1 MNRQSQNE
9 ACETYLLGHTPAA
22 LQRLLAQ
29 GQMVNPFTRQVLENA
44 GLTRGMKVLDV
55 GCGPGDVSLIAADL
69 VGEMGSVLGID
80 ASVEALRLAQSRIQE
95 ASLTQVS
102 FRAENLLDLTLDQEF
117 DAVVGRFILMHLPE
131 PAAVVRHLTQS
142 LRPGGIVVF
151 QEYDLTSRTAA
162 FYPPSPLWEQVW
174 TWCTQPFHQAGGDL
188 QTGMKLY
195 GTLLEAGLPTPQM
208 RYEAAVGAG
217 PDWVGYEWW
226 AETVR
231 PFLPLIQQFGLA
243 TEEDIGIETLAE
255 RLREETVSRAGV
267 ARGPALVSAWVR
279 KKRKAAHGR
288 ADSVG

>member
-1 MNRQSQNE
+1 MNKQARSE
-9 ACETYLLGHTPAA
+9 ATETYLLGQTPAA
-22 LQRLLAQ
+22 LQRILVQ
-29 GQMVNPFTRQVLENA
+29 GQMVNPFTRRVLEEA
-44 GLTRGMKVLDV
+44 GITRGMKVLDV

-80 ASVEALRLAQSRIQE
+80 SSLEPLRLAQARVQE

-102 FRAENLLDLTLDQEF
+102 FLTENILHLTLDREF
-117 DAVVGRFILMHLPE
+117 DAIVGRFILMHLPE
-131 PAAVVRHLTQS
+131 PAAVVRHLIQH

-162 FYPPSPLWEQVW
+162 FYPPSLLWEQVW
-174 TWCTQPFHQAGGDL
+174 TWCTQSFHQAGGDL
-188 QTGMKLY
+188 QMGMKLY
-195 GTLLEAGLPTPQM
+195 GMLLEAGLPAPQM

-255 RLREETVSRAGV
+255 RLRQETVSQGGV
-267 ARGPALVSAWVR
+267 ARGPALISAWAC
-279 KKRKAAHGR
+279 KK
-288 ADSVG
+288 

>member
-1 MNRQSQNE
+1 MNKQARSE
-9 ACETYLLGHTPAA
+9 ATETYLLGQTPAA
-22 LQRLLAQ
+22 IQRLLVQ
-29 GQMVNPFTRQVLENA
+29 GQMVNPFTRRVLEEA
-44 GLTRGMKVLDV
+44 GITRGMKVLDV

-80 ASVEALRLAQSRIQE
+80 SSLEPLRLAQARVQE

-102 FRAENLLDLTLDQEF
+102 FLTENILHLTLDREF
-117 DAVVGRFILMHLPE
+117 DAIVGRFILMHLPE

-162 FYPPSPLWEQVW
+162 FYPPSLLWEQVW
-174 TWCTQPFHQAGGDL
+174 TWCTQSFHQAGGDL

-195 GTLLEAGLPTPQM
+195 GMLLEAGLPAPQM

-255 RLREETVSRAGV
+255 RLRQETVSQGGV
-267 ARGPALVSAWVR
+267 ARGPALISAWAR
-279 KKRKAAHGR
+279 KR
-288 ADSVG
+288 

>member
-1 MNRQSQNE
+1 MNKQARSE
-9 ACETYLLGHTPAA
+9 ATETYLLGQTPAA
-22 LQRLLAQ
+22 LQRILVQ
-29 GQMVNPFTRQVLENA
+29 GQMVNPFTRRVLEEA
-44 GLTRGMKVLDV
+44 GITRGMKVLDV

-80 ASVEALRLAQSRIQE
+80 SSLEPLRLAQARVQE

-102 FRAENLLDLTLDQEF
+102 FLTENILHLTLDREF
-117 DAVVGRFILMHLPE
+117 DAIVGRFILMHLPE
-131 PAAVVRHLTQS
+131 PAAVVRHLIQH

-162 FYPPSPLWEQVW
+162 FYPPSLLWEQVW
-174 TWCTQPFHQAGGDL
+174 TWCTQSFHQAGGDL
-188 QTGMKLY
+188 QMGMKLY
-195 GTLLEAGLPTPQM
+195 GMLLEAGLPAPQM

-255 RLREETVSRAGV
+255 RLRQETVSQGGV
-267 ARGPALVSAWVR
+267 ARGPALISAWAR
-279 KKRKAAHGR
+279 KR
-288 ADSVG
+288 

>member
-1 MNRQSQNE
+1 MNKQARSE
-9 ACETYLLGHTPAA
+9 ATETYLLGQTPAA
-22 LQRLLAQ
+22 IQRLLVQ
-29 GQMVNPFTRQVLENA
+29 GQMVNPFTRRVLEEA
-44 GLTRGMKVLDV
+44 GITRGMKVLDV

-80 ASVEALRLAQSRIQE
+80 SSLEPLGLAQARVQE

-102 FRAENLLDLTLDQEF
+102 FLTENILHLTLDREF
-117 DAVVGRFILMHLPE
+117 DAIVGRFILMHLPE
-131 PAAVVRHLTQS
+131 PAAVVRHLIQH

-162 FYPPSPLWEQVW
+162 FYPPSLLWEQVW
-174 TWCTQPFHQAGGDL
+174 TWCTQSFHQAGGDL

-195 GTLLEAGLPTPQM
+195 GMLLEAGLPAPQM

-255 RLREETVSRAGV
+255 RLRQETVSQGGV
-267 ARGPALVSAWVR
+267 ARGPALISAWAS
-279 KKRKAAHGR
+279 KR
-288 ADSVG
+288 